1 MPNPSAALAAKVL
14 VSHRIYK
21 LPIDPFDIA
30 RKEGIVIKPGLYA
43 DDFDA
48 RIEYYPGLNAYSIYH
63 AEPNGWRTEGRVRFS
78 IAHELGHYYLP
89 EHRARLRS
97 GVEHDSESDF
107 VSRDPKEIE
116 ADEFAAD
123 LLMPMELFRK
133 EIPTFRGGFC
143 QIKDLMTLADRL
155 GVSVTSIAR
164 RYCESDGEACTIYF
178 SEGGRVRWGKY
189 SEDMK
194 RRYMYYY
201 EYNTAPPAGSNTRA
215 YWDAKKAGTPVDRLA
230 SQVSAQVW
238 FPSTFTKTLWEEVM
252 PLGNTGRVIT
262 MLTPHE

>member
-97 GVEHDSESDF
+97 GV
-107 VSRDPKEIE
+107 
-116 ADEFAAD
+116 
-123 LLMPMELFRK
+123 
-133 EIPTFRGGFC
+133 
-143 QIKDLMTLADRL
+143 
-155 GVSVTSIAR
+155 
-164 RYCESDGEACTIYF
+164 
-178 SEGGRVRWGKY
+178 
-189 SEDMK
+189 
-194 RRYMYYY
+194 
-201 EYNTAPPAGSNTRA
+201 
-215 YWDAKKAGTPVDRLA
+215 
-230 SQVSAQVW
+230 
-238 FPSTFTKTLWEEVM
+238 
-252 PLGNTGRVIT
+252 
-262 MLTPHE
+262 